1 MAASIKSIKGK
12 IQATK
17 KTSQITKA
25 MNMVSAS
32 KLKGAEKAIASY
44 LPFIQKI
51 EAIVS
56 NLVSDSEVSHPLLE
70 ERNENNVCYIVIT
83 SERGLAGP
91 FNSNVLKMLTKT
103 IREGDYVACLG
114 SKGYN
119 YAVKKGYNLVT
130 NEAVLLRDDVM
141 YEDVNSTIMKCI
153 ELFLNNK
160 VDSVKVIYNHYVN
173 TLTQITSIKKMLPIE
188 RNSIKNEFNS
198 FYDFEGGV
206 YQILEQI
213 LPLYVENLVYG
224 LILDSKA
231 SEHAA
236 RMTAMTNATDN
247 ATELIEKLE
256 IKYNRARQ
264 AAITLELTDII
275 GGANAASSN

>member
-1 MAASIKSIKGK
+1 M
-12 IQATK
+12 
-17 KTSQITKA
+17 
-25 MNMVSAS
+25 
-32 KLKGAEKAIASY
+32 
-44 LPFIQKI
+44 
-51 EAIVS
+51 
-56 NLVSDSEVSHPLLE
+56 
-70 ERNENNVCYIVIT
+70 CYIVIT

-91 FNSNVLKMLTKT
+91 FNSNILKMLTKT

-114 SKGYN
+114 SKGHN
-119 YAVKKGYNLVT
+119 YALKKGYKLVNSET
-130 NEAVLLRDDVM
+130 VLLRDDVM
-141 YEDVNSTIMKCI
+141 YEDVSGTINKCI
-153 ELFLNNK
+153 ELFLSHK

-173 TLTQITSIKKMLPIE
+173 TLSQITSIKKMLPID
-188 RNSIKNEFNS
+188 RNNIDNEYNS

-206 YQILEQI
+206 YQILDQI

-275 GGANAASSN
+275 GGASAASSN